1 MFFYLS
7 EYKFI
12 FYYTPLIRISTADFI
27 VEVAGAAS
35 AGEAQRTL

>member
-27 VEVAGAAS
+27 AGAAS